1 MANNEISNYSILYN
15 SDKSE
20 RTLDLYPSTNI
31 NININNSKEESKTF
45 KLYIFICYCCRSTP
59 KIKIIDRQTINIKC
73 HNEYK
78 IISIDE
84 DISANYF
91 YENDI
96 KMNAGEKIED
106 LYCKRHSQYKVFSKY
121 ERYCL
126 HCKRN
131 LCRDCNHITSCE
143 NHNFKSLKLDN
154 NIQKYLQDYIE
165 KYSLVEKG
173 TEFYFCNLIEVL
185 LFTNE
190 QYPNINTLTSLE
202 NIYKFLKGEN
212 HLIKIKK
219 GRIIYNMDNLSIRKS
234 CQQSYQ
240 SIYKIFFNNN
250 NFRNIRYLTKIL
262 KKTNNNI
269 SLIKLFLG
277 GNNLTS
283 IKYLAKASIKN
294 NFLVDLKHLDI
305 GRNNLGDNNI
315 KYICELN
322 CNKLEKLYLY
332 SNNFTDYSIFNKI
345 SEKFKNLKGF
355 YLGFNRFNQD
365 TINKLTKCEF
375 PKLEAI
381 GLNYA
386 FNEDNYEKLSLLN
399 MKNIKYL
406 YIQYNGIGSLKFL
419 FNMGLINLV
428 ELHLNSNNLNE
439 IDLEEI
445 FNNFK
450 MIKGLY
456 IENNIL
462 TNIINLD
469 ALKNKDNFS
478 ELFIQNNKLD
488 SEMKN
493 KIKQLINE
501 VKNIKIKY

>member
-1 MANNEISNYSILYN
+1 M
-15 SDKSE
+15 
-20 RTLDLYPSTNI
+20 
-31 NININNSKEESKTF
+31 
-45 KLYIFICYCCRSTP
+45 
-59 KIKIIDRQTINIKC
+59 
-73 HNEYK
+73 
-78 IISIDE
+78 
-84 DISANYF
+84 
-91 YENDI
+91 
-96 KMNAGEKIED
+96 
-106 LYCKRHSQYKVFSKY
+106 
-121 ERYCL
+121 
-126 HCKRN
+126 
-131 LCRDCNHITSCE
+131 
-143 NHNFKSLKLDN
+143 
-154 NIQKYLQDYIE
+154 
-165 KYSLVEKG
+165 
-173 TEFYFCNLIEVL
+173 
-185 LFTNE
+185 
-190 QYPNINTLTSLE
+190 
-202 NIYKFLKGEN
+202 
-212 HLIKIKK
+212 
-219 GRIIYNMDNLSIRKS
+219 
-234 CQQSYQ
+234 
-240 SIYKIFFNNN
+240 
-250 NFRNIRYLTKIL
+250 
-262 KKTNNNI
+262 
-269 SLIKLFLG
+269 
-277 GNNLTS
+277 
-283 IKYLAKASIKN
+283 
-294 NFLVDLKHLDI
+294 
-305 GRNNLGDNNI
+305 
-315 KYICELN
+315 
-322 CNKLEKLYLY
+322 
-332 SNNFTDYSIFNKI
+332 
-345 SEKFKNLKGF
+345 KGF

-406 YIQYNGIGSLKFL
+406 YIQFNGISSLIFL
-419 FNMGLINLV
+419 FNMDLMNLV

>member
-1 MANNEISNYSILYN
+1 MNIRCLNEY
-15 SDKSE
+15 K
-20 RTLDLYPSTNI
+20 NI
-31 NININNSKEESKTF
+31 NIDEH
-45 KLYIFICYCCRSTP
+45 LST
-59 KIKIIDRQTINIKC
+59 
-73 HNEYK
+73 
-78 IISIDE
+78 
-84 DISANYF
+84 NYF
-91 YENDI
+91 FDKDI
-96 KMNAGEKIED
+96 NMNAEDKIED
-106 LYCKRHSQYKVFSKY
+106 LYCKKHSQYKVFSKF

-126 HCKRN
+126 HCRRN

-143 NHNFKSLKLDN
+143 NHNFKSLNLDN
-154 NIQKYLQDYIE
+154 NIQNYLQDYIG
-165 KYSLVEKG
+165 KYYSFES
-173 TEFYFCNLIEVL
+173 FFCNLIEVL

-202 NIYKFLKGEN
+202 NIYKFLKGEKTF
-212 HLIKIKK
+212 KIKK
-219 GRIIYNMDNLSIRKS
+219 GRIIYKKDNLSIRKS
-234 CQQSYQ
+234 CQ
-240 SIYKIFFNNN
+240 SIHKIYFNNN
-250 NFRNIRYLTKIL
+250 NFRNMRYLTKIL
-262 KKTNNNI
+262 RITNSNV

-283 IKYLAKASIKN
+283 IKYLAKASKKC
-294 NFLVDLKHLDI
+294 NFLVDLKRLDL
-305 GRNNLGDNNI
+305 GRNKLGNNNI
-315 KYICELN
+315 EYICELN
-322 CNKLEKLYLY
+322 CNKLERLLLY
-332 SNNFTDYSIFNKI
+332 SNNFTDYIIFNKI
-345 SEKFKNLKGF
+345 SEKFKNLKTF
-355 YLGFNRFNQD
+355 YIGFNRFD
-365 TINKLTKCEF
+365 KSTINKLTICEF

-406 YIQYNGIGSLKFL
+406 YIQYNGISSLKFL

-450 MIKGLY
+450 MMKGLY

>member
-1 MANNEISNYSILYN
+1 M
-15 SDKSE
+15 
-20 RTLDLYPSTNI
+20 
-31 NININNSKEESKTF
+31 
-45 KLYIFICYCCRSTP
+45 
-59 KIKIIDRQTINIKC
+59 
-73 HNEYK
+73 
-78 IISIDE
+78 
-84 DISANYF
+84 
-91 YENDI
+91 
-96 KMNAGEKIED
+96 
-106 LYCKRHSQYKVFSKY
+106 
-121 ERYCL
+121 
-126 HCKRN
+126 
-131 LCRDCNHITSCE
+131 
-143 NHNFKSLKLDN
+143 
-154 NIQKYLQDYIE
+154 
-165 KYSLVEKG
+165 
-173 TEFYFCNLIEVL
+173 
-185 LFTNE
+185 
-190 QYPNINTLTSLE
+190 
-202 NIYKFLKGEN
+202 
-212 HLIKIKK
+212 
-219 GRIIYNMDNLSIRKS
+219 
-234 CQQSYQ
+234 
-240 SIYKIFFNNN
+240 
-250 NFRNIRYLTKIL
+250 
-262 KKTNNNI
+262 
-269 SLIKLFLG
+269 IKLFLG

-305 GRNNLGDNNI
+305 GRNILGDNNI

-355 YLGFNRFNQD
+355 YIGFNRFD
-365 TINKLTKCEF
+365 KSTINKLTICEF

-406 YIQYNGIGSLKFL
+406 YIQYNGISSLKFL
-419 FNMGLINLV
+419 FNMGLMNLV